1 MKKLLDILISILL
14 LAMIALVG
22 YVAYAVYDQH
32 KQAEASRGN
41 VETFFERIEAAP
53 ADENGAVHI
62 SREDLKLLVDST
74 IKDNSNVMDINNFI
88 SIMLTLITLCLTCSA
103 IIPYVV
109 AKFISESKIKDTVE
123 DVYAKDKERTDRQ
136 YHQSVE
142 KLEVAEAHI
151 SRMIA
156 YNLKKMDSIRKGI
169 VMTPHASYDYS
180 EHAVWTIGWASK
192 ALIRY
197 IKNANANNVR
207 PNEVSKF
214 CGECISYIYDSAVV
228 LSSISVSGSHKDKA
242 LRAVCDALDA
252 LFYYNELQE
261 KNKSVRCIMVKSD
274 VDKLRRCAVN
284 LYLRIDP
291 KPLPSAS
298 TPWPASDNIEVIA
311 AKSKYE
317 EYLKDDDGKP
327 VSCKD
332 FKNHLADF
340 LIKNS

>member
-32 KQAEASRGN
+32 KQAEASRSN

-62 SREDLKLLVDST
+62 SKDDLKLLADST
-74 IKDNSNVMDINNFI
+74 INDNSNVMDINNFI

-136 YHQSVE
+136 YHRSVE

-214 CGECISYIYDSAVV
+214 CAECISYICDSAAV
-228 LSSISVSGSHKDKA
+228 LASTRMPGSYKDKA

-252 LFYYNELQE
+252 LFYYNEVQT
-261 KNKSVRCIMVKSD
+261 KNTSVGCIMSKAD
-274 VDKLRRCAVN
+274 KDKLCCCAVD

-291 KPLPSAS
+291 KPRTSAS
-298 TPWPASDNIEVIA
+298 IPWPASDNIEAIA

-317 EYLKDDDGKP
+317 EYMKDDGKTA
-327 VSCKD
+327 SRKF
-332 FKNHLADF
+332 FKNHLTDF
-340 LIKNS
+340 LVKNS

>member
-62 SREDLKLLVDST
+62 SREDLKLLADST
-74 IKDNSNVMDINNFI
+74 INDNSNVMDINNFI

-169 VMTPHASYDYS
+169 IMTPHASYDYS

-197 IKNANANNVR
+197 IRNANANNVR

-214 CGECISYIYDSAVV
+214 CAECVSYICDSTVV
-228 LSSISVSGSHKDKA
+228 LASISVSGSHKDKA

-252 LFYYNELQE
+252 FFYYNEVQD
-261 KNKSVRCIMVKSD
+261 KNKSVRCMFHEGD
-274 VDKLRRCAVN
+274 VAKLCRCAID

-291 KPLPSAS
+291 KPLPSAL
-298 TPWPASDNIEVIA
+298 TPWPSSDNMEAIA
-311 AKSKYE
+311 TKSKYE
-317 EYLKDDDGKP
+317 EYLKDDAGKTA
-327 VSCKD
+327 SRRFYKD
-332 FKNHLADF
+332 HLEGF
-340 LIKNS
+340 LKENS

>member
-1 MKKLLDILISILL
+1 
-14 LAMIALVG
+14 MIALVG

-32 KQAEASRGN
+32 RQAEASRSN

-62 SREDLKLLVDST
+62 SRDDLKLLADST
-74 IKDNSNVMDINNFI
+74 INDNSNVMDINNFI

-156 YNLKKMDSIRKGI
+156 YNLKKMDSVRKGI

-214 CGECISYIYDSAVV
+214 CAECISYIY
-228 LSSISVSGSHKDKA
+228 SG
-242 LRAVCDALDA
+242 L
-252 LFYYNELQE
+252 
-261 KNKSVRCIMVKSD
+261 
-274 VDKLRRCAVN
+274 
-284 LYLRIDP
+284 
-291 KPLPSAS
+291 
-298 TPWPASDNIEVIA
+298 
-311 AKSKYE
+311 
-317 EYLKDDDGKP
+317 G
-327 VSCKD
+327 
-332 FKNHLADF
+332 LAWR
-340 LIKNS
+340 

>member
-1 MKKLLDILISILL
+1 MKKLLDILISVLL

-32 KQAEASRGN
+32 KQAEASRSN

-62 SREDLKLLVDST
+62 SRDDLKLLADST
-74 IKDNSNVMDINNFI
+74 INDNSNVMDINNFI

-136 YHQSVE
+136 YHRSVE

-197 IKNANANNVR
+197 IRNANANNVR

-252 LFYYNELQE
+252 LFYYKALKGNTSVKCIISDADE
-261 KNKSVRCIMVKSD
+261 KNLLKS
-274 VDKLRRCAVN
+274 AVF

-298 TPWPASDNIEVIA
+298 APWPASDNIEAIA

-317 EYLKDDDGKP
+317 EYMKDDDGKP

-332 FKNHLADF
+332 FKKDLADF

>member
-32 KQAEASRGN
+32 RQAEASRGN

-53 ADENGAVHI
+53 ADENGTVHI
-62 SREDLKLLVDST
+62 SREDLKLLADST
-74 IKDNSNVMDINNFI
+74 INENSNVMDINNFI

-123 DVYAKDKERTDRQ
+123 DLYAKDKERTDRQ

-169 VMTPHASYDYS
+169 IMTPHASYDYS

-197 IKNANANNVR
+197 IRNANANNVR

-214 CGECISYIYDSAVV
+214 CAECVSYICDSTVV
-228 LSSISVSGSHKDKA
+228 LASIRMSGSHKDKA

-252 LFYYNELQE
+252 LFYYNELQT
-261 KNKSVRCIMVKSD
+261 KNTSVRSLMVKTD
-274 VDKLRRCAVN
+274 VDKLCRCAVD

-291 KPLPSAS
+291 KLLPSAL
-298 TPWPASDNIEVIA
+298 TPWPSSDNMDAIA
-311 AKSKYE
+311 TKSKYE
-317 EYLKDDDGKP
+317 EYMKDDGKTA
-327 VSCKD
+327 SRKF
-332 FKNHLADF
+332 FKNHLTDF

>member
-1 MKKLLDILISILL
+1 MKKLLDLLISILL

-32 KQAEASRGN
+32 RQAEASRGN

-53 ADENGAVHI
+53 ADENGTVHI
-62 SREDLKLLVDST
+62 SREDLKLLADST
-74 IKDNSNVMDINNFI
+74 INDNSNVMDINNFI

-123 DVYAKDKERTDRQ
+123 DIYAKDKERTDRQ

-169 VMTPHASYDYS
+169 IMTPHASYDYS

-197 IKNANANNVR
+197 IRNANANNVR

-214 CGECISYIYDSAVV
+214 CAECISYICDSTVV
-228 LSSISVSGSHKDKA
+228 LASIRMSGTHKDKS

-252 LFYYNELQE
+252 LFYYNELQT
-261 KNKSVRCIMVKSD
+261 KNTSVGCIMSKAD
-274 VDKLRRCAVN
+274 KDKLCCCAVD

-291 KPLPSAS
+291 KPRTSAS
-298 TPWPASDNIEVIA
+298 ALWPSSDNIEAIA

-317 EYLKDDDGKP
+317 EYMKDNEGKP

-332 FKNHLADF
+332 FKKDLTDF

>member
-1 MKKLLDILISILL
+1 MKKLLDILISVLL

-32 KQAEASRGN
+32 KQAETSRGN

-62 SREDLKLLVDST
+62 SKDDLKLLADST
-74 IKDNSNVMDINNFI
+74 IKDNTNVMDINNFI

-169 VMTPHASYDYS
+169 IMSPHASYDYS

-197 IKNANANNVR
+197 IRNANANNVR

-214 CGECISYIYDSAVV
+214 CAECISYICDSAVV
-228 LSSISVSGSHKDKA
+228 LASTRMSGSHKDKA

-252 LFYYNELQE
+252 LFYYNEVQD
-261 KNKSVRCIMVKSD
+261 KNKSVRCMFHEGD
-274 VDKLRRCAVN
+274 VAKLCRCAVN

-298 TPWPASDNIEVIA
+298 TPWPASDNIEAIA

-317 EYLKDDDGKP
+317 EYMKDKDKEP

-332 FKNHLADF
+332 FKKKLKKF
-340 LIKNS
+340 LKENS